1 MAVLTFNTRKH
12 TYINLAMLTTE
23 NTISVCDYIHDQLSI
38 MFGMKHEIILAK
50 HFANN
55 DGSFHVRLVGDKDK
69 LRIFSQKCVIVNQL
83 NVSIV
88 GE

>member
-12 TYINLAMLTTE
+12 TCINLAMLTTE

-38 MFGMKHEIILAK
+38 VFGMKHEIILAK

-69 LRIFSQKCVIVNQL
+69 LKTFFQKCVIVNQL
-83 NVSIV
+83 SVSIV